1 MCDIMG
7 CHLLLVPWPTINRLI
22 AKDDVRLAIGR
33 SPDKSDALAMSV
45 YQTEAA
51 FSYGGAAVGF

>member
-1 MCDIMG
+1 VEVVR
-7 CHLLLVPWPTINRLI
+7 LLV
-22 AKDDVRLAIGR
+22 GR

-45 YQTEAA
+45 YQTEAT